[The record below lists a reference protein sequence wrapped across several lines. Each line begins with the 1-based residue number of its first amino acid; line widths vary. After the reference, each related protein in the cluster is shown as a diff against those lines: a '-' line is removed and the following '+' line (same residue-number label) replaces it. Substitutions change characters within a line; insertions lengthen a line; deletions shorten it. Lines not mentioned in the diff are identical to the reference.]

1 MRPGGKSPPFL
12 AIGLVVTI
20 IILGFNYWSLSAKNG
35 EQANEIALMESE
47 LRLVNAKKVSAEKR
61 SDAISDK
68 VKDLEE
74 EIQKQKEAI
83 ASLKNDQATLE
94 LAKKRLEK
102 ENEDFKSQLVTAAT
116 QKETC
121 EKELQNKKIDLDNEQ
136 KKGKTCSESECVLFV
151 TETRQKVLKE
161 VHEAAGSQ
169 PLVKMLEKNM
179 DLGDLRESVISM
191 KTVLEQGGKDQPL
204 KAGQLA
210 ENQPAGDKGEPVK
223 TQHGGVA
230 PVNHEHAKQVG
241 PQIPNANEQQGQPK
255 PVGPSKLE
263 ADRAHERAVPTTTAS
278 HIALHTEDTTV
289 PVKPKKATPK
299 INDKATPK
307 INDNKVDLEE
317 NEDPNIKE
325 GDINHVAHDEDEYDD
340 EDDDDADKVALRY
353 EQKEENN
360 DVKKDDE
367 AVDFMAQRN

>member
-1 MRPGGKSPPFL
+1 MDMAANGRGIMRPGGKSPPFL

-210 ENQPAGDKGEPVK
+210 ENQPAGDKE
-223 TQHGGVA
+223 
-230 PVNHEHAKQVG
+230 
-241 PQIPNANEQQGQPK
+241 
-255 PVGPSKLE
+255 
-263 ADRAHERAVPTTTAS
+263 
-278 HIALHTEDTTV
+278 
-289 PVKPKKATPK
+289 KATPK

>member
-1 MRPGGKSPPFL
+1 MDMAANGRGIMRPGGKSPPFL

-263 ADRAHERAVPTTTAS
+263 ADRAHER
-278 HIALHTEDTTV
+278 E
-289 PVKPKKATPK
+289 KATPK

>member
-1 MRPGGKSPPFL
+1 MDMAANGRGIMRPGGKSPPFL

-210 ENQPAGDKGEPVK
+210 ENQPAGDK
-223 TQHGGVA
+223 
-230 PVNHEHAKQVG
+230 
-241 PQIPNANEQQGQPK
+241 
-255 PVGPSKLE
+255 
-263 ADRAHERAVPTTTAS
+263 AVPTTTAS